1 VVISFSLKSV
11 EIQLNKQGT
20 SGYNYNFSAYTL
32 DIPSCPAVFQMENT
46 GHHFPSGTECG

>member
-20 SGYNYNFSAYTL
+20 SGYNYFSAYTL
-32 DIPSCPAVFQMENT
+32 DIPSCPAVFQMEDT
-46 GHHFPSGTECG
+46 VHHFPSGTEYR

>member
-32 DIPSCPAVFQMENT
+32 DIPSCPAVFQMEDTSPLPFWN
-46 GHHFPSGTECG
+46 